1 MKFTKLTMLLLFL
14 FCAPML
20 LLAQTTCPSGSRIA
34 PGFRTVN
41 PSDGTINRPICVD
54 NATGQYVYQTG
65 NISLLAGS
73 TLIFEGTTDDAFEA
87 TVSADDPAADYNLT
101 LGEFTV
107 TKDFGPTTAELI
119 TANGKFFI
127 ATRKYRVVDI
137 DAVWTVEETTG
148 SMDIMVERLQGIE
161 ACGSGDDLQT
171 AAIDATGTAE
181 TVNNATLTATVA
193 LLSLAAGDRL
203 CVTLTATP
211 NEIDGIVV
219 SVRLVPE

>member
-1 MKFTKLTMLLLFL
+1 MKFTKLTTLLLFL

-20 LLAQTTCPSGSRIA
+20 LLAQSACPTGSKIA

-54 NATGQYVYQTG
+54 NATGRYVHQTG
-65 NISLLAGS
+65 NINLLDGS
-73 TLIFEGTTDDAFEA
+73 TLIFEGATDDAFEA
-87 TVSADDPAADYNLT
+87 TVSIDDPAADYNLT

-137 DAVWTVEETTG
+137 DAVWTTAESTG
-148 SMDIMVERLQGIE
+148 SMDIIVERLQSTE
-161 ACGSGDDLQT
+161 ACGSGDALNT
-171 AAIDATGTAE
+171 AIDGTGTAE
-181 TVNNATLTATVA
+181 TVNNGTLTGTVA

-211 NEIDGIVV
+211 NEVVGIVV